1 MRKMLVIIMILLVIF
16 IGMIVYKKNVV
27 ASNNEISV
35 GEVAEVEEAISK
47 VYLWK
52 EVTKEA
58 LPKFNDINSVEDIW
72 LWEAVKNNIENYEL
86 TYDEVQAKAKEI
98 FGEDFHKE
106 FPKEGNSSFLYDETL
121 QKYVATE
128 IETDQQE
135 DDFLLDKIEKIE
147 NGFKV
152 EIIEYIADYA
162 NENSII
168 IRSTKDEELGR
179 VSINESEA
187 KIQEV
192 VKNNKERFSK
202 KSITL
207 KNENNCLVIK
217 KVE

>member
-1 MRKMLVIIMILLVIF
+1 MRKMLVIIIILLIIF

-27 ASNNEISV
+27 ASNSEINV
-35 GEVAEVEEAISK
+35 NEVAQVEDAISK

-52 EVTKEA
+52 EVTNEA

-86 TYDEVQAKAKEI
+86 TYDEVQTKAKEV
-98 FGEDFHKE
+98 FGEDFHKD
-106 FPKEGNSSFLYDETL
+106 FPKEGNSSFLYDENI

-128 IETDQQE
+128 IEIDQQE

-152 EIIEYIADYA
+152 EIIEYIADYT

-168 IRSTKDEELGR
+168 IKNAKDEELGR
-179 VSINESEA
+179 VSTNESEA

-192 VKNNKERFSK
+192 VKNNKERFPK
-202 KSITL
+202 KNITL

>member
-1 MRKMLVIIMILLVIF
+1 MRKMLVIIIILLIIF

-27 ASNNEISV
+27 ASNSEISV
-35 GEVAEVEEAISK
+35 GEVAQVEDAISK

-52 EVTKEA
+52 EVTNEA

-86 TYDEVQAKAKEI
+86 TYDEVQTKAKEV
-98 FGEDFHKE
+98 FGEDFHKD
-106 FPKEGNSSFLYDETL
+106 FPKEGNSSFLYDENI

-128 IETDQQE
+128 IEIDQQE
-135 DDFLLDKIEKIE
+135 DDFLLDRIEKIE

-152 EIIEYIADYA
+152 KIIEYIADYT
-162 NENSII
+162 NENSIAI
-168 IRSTKDEELGR
+168 KNAKDEELGR
-179 VSINESEA
+179 VSTNESEA

-192 VKNNKERFSK
+192 VKNNKERFPK
-202 KSITL
+202 KNITL